1 MPYNYSQYQ
10 PNGYYQGNVNGYPQQ
25 NPYYP
30 TAVNTQQYSGAGM
43 QTAVPMAQMQQ
54 PMSQQSASSGINWV
68 QGRAGA
74 NSFYVAPGQSALLMD
89 SEDSVLYVKSVDM
102 TGRPMPLE
110 IYDLVK
116 RDSVVDVPQISQR
129 QAAPSQPAPDMS
141 QYVKTSDL
149 ESMVEKYVNK
159 ALEK

>member
-1 MPYNYSQYQ
+1 
-10 PNGYYQGNVNGYPQQ
+10 
-25 NPYYP
+25 
-30 TAVNTQQYSGAGM
+30 
-43 QTAVPMAQMQQ
+43 MQQ

-129 QAAPSQPAPDMS
+129 QAPASQPAPDMS
-141 QYVKTSDL
+141 QYVKASDL

>member
-10 PNGYYQGNVNGYPQQ
+10 PGYYQGNGNGYPQQ
-25 NPYYP
+25 NPYYQ
-30 TAVNTQQYSGAGM
+30 TAINTQQYSGGGM
-43 QTAVPMAQMQQ
+43 QPAAPMAQMQQ

-129 QAAPSQPAPDMS
+129 QAPASQPAPDMS
-141 QYVKTSDL
+141 QYVKASDL

>member
-1 MPYNYSQYQ
+1 MAYNYSQYQ
-10 PNGYYQGNVNGYPQQ
+10 PGYYQGNGNGYAQQ

-30 TAVNTQQYSGAGM
+30 TAVNTQQYSGGGM
-43 QTAVPMAQMQQ
+43 QMAAPMNQMQQ
-54 PMSQQSASSGINWV
+54 PMSQQGSSSGITWV

>member
-1 MPYNYSQYQ
+1 MAYNYSQFQ
-10 PNGYYQGNVNGYPQQ
+10 PGYYQGNGYAQQ
-25 NPYYP
+25 NPYYT

-43 QTAVPMAQMQQ
+43 QASVPMAQMQQ
-54 PMSQQSASSGINWV
+54 PMSQQSTSSGINWV

-74 NSFYVAPGQSALLMD
+74 NSFYVAPGQSSLLMD

-110 IYDLVK
+110 IYDLIK

-129 QAAPSQPAPDMS
+129 QAPASQPAPDMS
-141 QYVKTSDL
+141 QYVKASDL

>member
-1 MPYNYSQYQ
+1 MAYNYSQFQ
-10 PNGYYQGNVNGYPQQ
+10 PGYYQGNGNGYPQQ

-30 TAVNTQQYSGAGM
+30 TAVNTQQYSGGGM

-54 PMSQQSASSGINWV
+54 PMNQQSASSGINWV